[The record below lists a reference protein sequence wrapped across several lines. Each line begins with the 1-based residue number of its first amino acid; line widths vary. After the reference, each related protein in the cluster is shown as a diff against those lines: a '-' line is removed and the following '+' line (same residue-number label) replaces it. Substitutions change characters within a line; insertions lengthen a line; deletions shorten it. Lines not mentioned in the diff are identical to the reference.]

1 MISFWIWHILA
12 ICTVMAVSFGI
23 GYSIGKVTNKE
34 RIIKWKNTKYNYNH
48 LKTVFKYFIVIF
60 IHYSISSN
68 LCNLVL
74 CINITAI
81 TPIISVNIVDAA
93 APNPK

>member
-34 RIIKWKNTKYNYNH
+34 RIIKWKNK
-48 LKTVFKYFIVIF
+48 
-60 IHYSISSN
+60 SEMR
-68 LCNLVL
+68 
-74 CINITAI
+74 
-81 TPIISVNIVDAA
+81 
-93 APNPK
+93 